1 MSALLDVQNLEAFYG
16 AGQVLH
22 GIGFSVARG
31 EQVALL
37 GRNGMGKTTLLR
49 SLMGLVNDR
58 RGRIDLAGRDIMR
71 AAPEA
76 IARGGVALV
85 PEGRGVF
92 GSLSVVEN
100 LVMAARPGTD
110 GRQVWTLG
118 KIYEL
123 FPRLHARRG
132 NGGHQLS
139 GGEQQM
145 LTIGRALM
153 TNPDLLLID
162 EATEGLAP
170 LVAKDIWTT
179 LGVIRGEGVATI
191 VVDKDFRSLSRIA
204 DRMVMLSKGT
214 VVFDGTPA
222 ARARPEDIVVV
233 DAPLSTRNRAGRPLT
248 LASTQ
253 KCPSS
258 AIGMRTAAPS
268 RIAEPVA
275 SAFSLCPIERKSPR
289 NAKITKNPAKM
300 AIHTS
305 AILSALPSGSFIAA
319 SELSTKTMT
328 IA

>member
-1 MSALLDVQNLEAFYG
+1 MSALLDVQKLDVFYG

-22 GIGFSVARG
+22 SVGLSVARG

-49 SLMGLVNDR
+49 SLMGLVTDR
-58 RGRIDLAGRDIMR
+58 RGQINFAGDDIMR

-76 IARGGVALV
+76 IARAGVALV

-110 GRQVWTLG
+110 GRRVWTLG

-123 FPRLHARRG
+123 FPRLHARRT

-153 TNPDLLLID
+153 TNPDLILID

-170 LVAKDIWTT
+170 LVAKDIWRT

-204 DRMVMLSKGT
+204 DRMVMLSKGV

-222 ARARPEDIVVV
+222 A
-233 DAPLSTRNRAGRPLT
+233 
-248 LASTQ
+248 LAEKQ
-253 KCPSS
+253 
-258 AIGMRTAAPS
+258 
-268 RIAEPVA
+268 
-275 SAFSLCPIERKSPR
+275 
-289 NAKITKNPAKM
+289 
-300 AIHTS
+300 
-305 AILSALPSGSFIAA
+305 ALLEQHLGV
-319 SELSTKTMT
+319 
-328 IA
+328 

>member
-1 MSALLDVQNLEAFYG
+1 MSALLDVQELEAFYG

-22 GIGFSVARG
+22 GVGFSIRKG

-49 SLMGLVNDR
+49 SLMGLIADR
-58 RGRIDLAGRDIMR
+58 RGQINLNGRDIMR

-76 IARGGVALV
+76 IARAGVALV

-100 LVMAARPGTD
+100 LIMAARPGID
-110 GRQVWTLG
+110 GRKVWTLD

-123 FPRLHARRG
+123 FPRLHARRT

-153 TNPDLLLID
+153 TNPDLILID

-179 LGVIRGEGVATI
+179 LGIIRDEGVATV

-222 ARARPEDIVVV
+222 E
-233 DAPLSTRNRAGRPLT
+233 
-248 LASTQ
+248 LAQ
-253 KCPSS
+253 KQDLLEQHL
-258 AIGMRTAAPS
+258 G
-268 RIAEPVA
+268 V
-275 SAFSLCPIERKSPR
+275 
-289 NAKITKNPAKM
+289 
-300 AIHTS
+300 
-305 AILSALPSGSFIAA
+305 
-319 SELSTKTMT
+319 
-328 IA
+328 